1 MHHRPRTKKREK
13 ENIGERGSNEQRKE
27 NQSRKQYSLR
37 SKAKEQKEE
46 SDIGSS
52 AISSMSSRNST
63 SAMEK
68 NEISVC
74 AKPVSPDMKAPTE
87 QTGNQHGDQSVNNY
101 MGCISDQSI
110 NNYMG
115 SIGDQAVNN
124 YMGSSSDQAVND
136 YVSSV
141 GDQSVNDYKSS
152 IYNQVHN
159 ASSCMESCRD
169 EADNQYRN
177 ISSNSGT
184 RSYKRCNN
192 DSKNSYNKQH
202 QQHGQEATNF
212 LHFQLTTFPQIVHAP
227 NIFSFLGYQCATMI
241 PLYPRN
247 SLSFSGLYLMIPLFR

>member
-37 SKAKEQKEE
+37 SKAEEQREE
-46 SDIGSS
+46 SDRGSS

-63 SAMEK
+63 SAMER
-68 NEISVC
+68 NEISVR
-74 AKPVSPDMKAPTE
+74 AKPVSSDMKAPTE
-87 QTGNQHGDQSVNNY
+87 QTGNQHGDNY
-101 MGCISDQSI
+101 MGSISDQSI

-241 PLYPRN
+241 LLYPRN